1 MIDEMKINAIQ
12 REKYLSE
19 GYWKDI
25 TLLDCWKESVKKYS
39 EREYVVDDRGNRYTY
54 RQMDEAASKVAAFL
68 RKQGVLPGDA
78 VSFQLPIWSEFVVVT
93 IACFM
98 TGAVAHPI
106 AMSYEEKE
114 LIRSMNLTESK
125 VYFGPSFFHKTD
137 YASRILAVRERI
149 PSLSC
154 VVIVGGE
161 KPEGNGVLAFTEI
174 MDQADTEKQEIRRTG
189 EDLALILCTSGTTSG
204 TKGVL
209 LTHNNIRY
217 SEEVFTRELGLTSE
231 DIMFMP
237 APLNHATGFHHGLI
251 APMLIGAKVVLQQK
265 YRCREAIDL
274 MNRERCTFSMGAT
287 PFIYDIL
294 RELENGGG
302 ELPFLKLYLCGG
314 APVPGYMVRK
324 AWSFG
329 ILLCEVY
336 GSTESV
342 PHVFVRPDEALELN
356 GTTSGRPV
364 EGVQIRVVDDEG
376 NDVPPGVPGEELSR
390 GPNVFVGYLKDKKIT
405 DSALDDD
412 GWFHSGDLCVMD
424 EAGNIRIIGRKKDMI
439 VRSEIALFIFS
450 SFPPNN
456 SLLKR
461 KRSFKLNALR
471 KSERFF
477 FSNISFSEILDLS
490 ANIVLCGISISFKGI
505 VSCTIF
511 SSGITFSTIGSTTIG
526 SSTTGSCTC
535 TTSIVGDTSGAG
547 CTSGICK
554 GLLTGIESISR

>member
-1 MIDEMKINAIQ
+1 MIDEMKINTIQ
-12 REKYLSE
+12 REKYLSK

-161 KPEGNGVLAFTEI
+161 KPEAGGVLAFEEI
-174 MDQADTEKQEIRRTG
+174 LDRWDAKTGRTDTEHAETESGRTG

-217 SEEVFTRELGLTSE
+217 SEEVFTRELGLTCE

-251 APMLIGAKVVLQQK
+251 TPMLIGAKVVLQQK

-287 PFIYDIL
+287 PFIYDISGNW
-294 RELENGGG
+294 RTAAEN
-302 ELPFLKLYLCGG
+302 C
-314 APVPGYMVRK
+314 
-324 AWSFG
+324 
-329 ILLCEVY
+329 
-336 GSTESV
+336 
-342 PHVFVRPDEALELN
+342 
-356 GTTSGRPV
+356 
-364 EGVQIRVVDDEG
+364 
-376 NDVPPGVPGEELSR
+376 
-390 GPNVFVGYLKDKKIT
+390 
-405 DSALDDD
+405 
-412 GWFHSGDLCVMD
+412 
-424 EAGNIRIIGRKKDMI
+424 
-439 VRSEIALFIFS
+439 
-450 SFPPNN
+450 
-456 SLLKR
+456 
-461 KRSFKLNALR
+461 
-471 KSERFF
+471 RF
-477 FSNISFSEILDLS
+477 
-490 ANIVLCGISISFKGI
+490 
-505 VSCTIF
+505 
-511 SSGITFSTIGSTTIG
+511 
-526 SSTTGSCTC
+526 
-535 TTSIVGDTSGAG
+535 
-547 CTSGICK
+547 
-554 GLLTGIESISR
+554 

>member
-12 REKYLSE
+12 REKYLSK

-161 KPEGNGVLAFTEI
+161 KPEAGGVLAFEEI
-174 MDQADTEKQEIRRTG
+174 LDRWDAKTGRTDTEHAETESGRTG

-217 SEEVFTRELGLTSE
+217 SEEVFTRELGLTCE

-251 APMLIGAKVVLQQK
+251 TPMLIGAKVVLQQK

-314 APVPGYMVRK
+314 APVPGYMVQK

-356 GTTSGRPV
+356 GTTSGRPM
-364 EGVQIRVVDDEG
+364 EGVEIRVVDDEG

-390 GPNVFVGYLKDKKIT
+390 GPNVFVGYLR
-405 DSALDDD
+405 
-412 GWFHSGDLCVMD
+412 
-424 EAGNIRIIGRKKDMI
+424 IRR
-439 VRSEIALFIFS
+439 
-450 SFPPNN
+450 
-456 SLLKR
+456 
-461 KRSFKLNALR
+461 LR
-471 KSERFF
+471 MARWM
-477 FSNISFSEILDLS
+477 
-490 ANIVLCGISISFKGI
+490 
-505 VSCTIF
+505 
-511 SSGITFSTIGSTTIG
+511 
-526 SSTTGSCTC
+526 TTGGFT
-535 TTSIVGDTSGAG
+535 A
-547 CTSGICK
+547 GICA
-554 GLLTGIESISR
+554 

>member
-161 KPEGNGVLAFTEI
+161 KPEDGGIGVYGNSGPMGCKDWYGRTGG
-174 MDQADTEKQEIRRTG
+174 TEKQEIRRTG

-287 PFIYDIL
+287 P
-294 RELENGGG
+294 
-302 ELPFLKLYLCGG
+302 YL
-314 APVPGYMVRK
+314 
-324 AWSFG
+324 
-329 ILLCEVY
+329 
-336 GSTESV
+336 
-342 PHVFVRPDEALELN
+342 
-356 GTTSGRPV
+356 
-364 EGVQIRVVDDEG
+364 
-376 NDVPPGVPGEELSR
+376 
-390 GPNVFVGYLKDKKIT
+390 
-405 DSALDDD
+405 
-412 GWFHSGDLCVMD
+412 
-424 EAGNIRIIGRKKDMI
+424 
-439 VRSEIALFIFS
+439 
-450 SFPPNN
+450 
-456 SLLKR
+456 
-461 KRSFKLNALR
+461 
-471 KSERFF
+471 
-477 FSNISFSEILDLS
+477 
-490 ANIVLCGISISFKGI
+490 
-505 VSCTIF
+505 
-511 SSGITFSTIGSTTIG
+511 
-526 SSTTGSCTC
+526 
-535 TTSIVGDTSGAG
+535 
-547 CTSGICK
+547 
-554 GLLTGIESISR
+554 